1 VPRFRRTL
9 YAFYAW
15 QDGAFLDIEELLRG
29 AVSLAPVRQLLG
41 ISALLG
47 EPVGVTPADV
57 ALLGTIPTERWVDAG
72 EIEEVTSDQL
82 VELARQG
89 LLVSDDEA
97 PPFDELRRRDEQ
109 LASGQWNVYAALY
122 HGLTRW
128 RDVEVRRPFG
138 AEGPE
143 ELAEFVVEHGPP
155 PPAFHVAANGGA
167 IRELPAPAEGRA
179 LFDVLARRR
188 TTRVFDRDAP
198 VAEGELSTV
207 LHHVFGYHGH
217 VPVLDEIVALK
228 RTSPSGGG
236 LHPVEAYPLVL
247 RVEGVEPGLYHYRAD
262 HHALQLLQPLET
274 DEAERVV
281 DEFTCGQS
289 YFASAAALFVLTARF
304 YRNFWKYRKHQ
315 KAYSAVLMDVGHLSQ
330 TLYLVCAELGLGAF
344 FTAAVNGANIEER
357 LGLEPFV
364 EGAIAI
370 TGCGRRAPG
379 GSPLEPSFIVGP
391 PPPTKGEPEW
401 PTSPK

>member
-15 QDGAFLDIEELLRG
+15 EERAFLDIEELLRG
-29 AVSLAPVRQLLG
+29 AVSLAPVRRLLG
-41 ISALLG
+41 VSALLG
-47 EPVGVTPADV
+47 EPVAVTPADV
-57 ALLGTIPTERWVDAG
+57 ELLGSVPTERWVDLG
-72 EIEEVTSDQL
+72 EIEAATSEQL

-89 LLVSDDEA
+89 LLVSDDEG

-138 AEGPE
+138 AEGPQ
-143 ELAEFVVEHGPP
+143 ELAEFVAEHGPP
-155 PPAFHVAANGGA
+155 PPAFHTAPGDGA
-167 IRELPAPAEGRA
+167 VHALPAPATDGP

-188 TTRVFDRDAP
+188 TTRAFDRDAP
-198 VAEGELSTV
+198 LTQAELSTI
-207 LHHVFGYHGH
+207 LHQVFGCHGH
-217 VPVLDEIVALK
+217 VPVLDEIVAVK

-247 RVEGVEPGLYHYRAD
+247 RVEGVEPGVYHYRAD
-262 HHALQLLQPLET
+262 EHALHLLEPLEP
-274 DEAERVV
+274 EEVERLA

-289 YFASAAALFVLTARF
+289 YFASAGALFVLTARF
-304 YRNFWKYRKHQ
+304 HRNFWKYRKHQ

-344 FTAAVNGANIEER
+344 VTAAVNGVNIEER

-364 EGAIAI
+364 EGALAI
-370 TGCGRRAPG
+370 TGCGRPAPA

-391 PPPTKGEPEW
+391 PSPTKGEPEW